1 MTKAELTAAVNKTK
15 SETHDALQTVY
26 ENLNKGQQKKLMKD
40 DKVRELFERYHV
52 LEASNGEN

>member
-26 ENLNKGQQKKLMKD
+26 ENLNKGQQQKLMRNEQIKAM
-40 DKVRELFERYHV
+40 LERYNIV
-52 LEASNGEN
+52 TEEAK